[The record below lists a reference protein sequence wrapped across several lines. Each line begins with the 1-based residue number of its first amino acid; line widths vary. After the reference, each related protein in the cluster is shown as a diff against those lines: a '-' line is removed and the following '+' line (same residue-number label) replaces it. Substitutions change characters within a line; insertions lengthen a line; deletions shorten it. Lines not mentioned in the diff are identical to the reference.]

1 MQASQSDGQ
10 VVERA
15 RALCSLAGV
24 PYFRANPPMSEN
36 IAMDE
41 TSNMKLINM
50 LWETQA
56 YMHTRKQEFEELR
69 ILLQ

>member
-15 RALCSLAGV
+15 KSWCNIASI

-36 IAMDE
+36 IPMDE
-41 TSNMKLINM
+41 TSNIKLINM
-50 LWETQA
+50 MWETQA
-56 YMHTRKQEFEELR
+56 YMHTRRAELEELR
-69 ILLQ
+69 LLLL